1 MARLIFH
8 VDVNNAFLSW
18 ESMYRTAVLGEA
30 LDLRTV
36 PSIVGGD
43 RESRHGIVLAKST
56 PAKAYGIHTAEPIQ
70 SALNK
75 CPNLIV
81 VPPRFEL
88 YHTCSENFV
97 KILNDFT
104 PDIEKVSIDEA
115 FLDMTD
121 TCHLF
126 GSPMEAA
133 EKLKTRIRDE
143 LLFTVNIGISIN
155 KLLAKMASDFEK
167 PDRIHSLFPNE
178 IQKKMWPL
186 PVCDL
191 YFVGR
196 SAQKKMDLLG
206 IRTIGNLARYD
217 TDLLVSHFGEKYG
230 KLIHEY
236 ANGIADDNVTID
248 NKKNKGYGN
257 SITLSE
263 DVTSTDA
270 ACQVLLSL
278 SETVGMRL
286 RQDQV
291 KCNSITVETKDSD
304 FNTQTHQMT
313 LSESTDITNVIYKN
327 SCSLLNEFWHGFPPL
342 RLLGIRTTKISDENF
357 DQLSLFS
364 SEDEEQKKKQESL
377 DVCLDKIRNRYGSDS
392 VTRASIL
399 KK

>member
-1 MARLIFH
+1 
-8 VDVNNAFLSW
+8 
-18 ESMYRTAVLGEA
+18 MYRTTVLKEE

-88 YHTCSENFV
+88 YHMCSENFV
-97 KILNDFT
+97 KILSDFT

-126 GSPMEAA
+126 GTPLDTA
-133 EKLKTRIRDE
+133 KKIKNRIRDE
-143 LLFTVNIGISIN
+143 LFFTVNVGISTN
-155 KLLAKMASDFEK
+155 KLLAKMASDFQK
-167 PDRIHSLFPNE
+167 PDRIHTLFPNE
-178 IQKKMWPL
+178 IKMKMWPL
-186 PVCDL
+186 PVSDL

-196 SAQKKMDLLG
+196 SAQKKMALLG
-206 IRTIGNLARYD
+206 IRTIGNLANYD
-217 TDLLVSHFGEKYG
+217 TSLLTSHFSEKYG
-230 KLIHEY
+230 KLIYEY

-248 NKKNKGYGN
+248 TRKNKGYGN

-263 DVTSTDA
+263 DVTSIET

-286 RQDQV
+286 RADQV
-291 KCNSITVETKDSD
+291 KCNSITVETKDCD

-313 LSESTDITNVIYKN
+313 LSESTDITNVIYKT
-327 SCSLLNEFWHGFPPL
+327 SCTLLKEFWHGTPPL
-342 RLLGIRTTKISDENF
+342 RLLGIRTTKISEDNF

-364 SEDEEQKKKQESL
+364 AGEDEQKKKQENL

>member
-1 MARLIFH
+1 MDRLIFH
-8 VDVNNAFLSW
+8 VDVNSAFLSW
-18 ESMYRTAVLGEA
+18 ESMYRTTVLKEE

-43 RESRHGIVLAKST
+43 RDSRHGIVLAKST
-56 PAKAYGIHTAEPIQ
+56 PAKAYDIHTAETIQ

-81 VPPRFEL
+81 VPPRFEI
-88 YHTCSENFV
+88 YHKCSENFI

-126 GSPMEAA
+126 GTPLEAA
-133 EKLKTRIRDE
+133 EKIKNRIRDE
-143 LLFTVNIGISIN
+143 LFFTVNVGISTN
-155 KLLAKMASDFEK
+155 KLLAKMASDFQK
-167 PDRIHSLFPNE
+167 PDRIHSLFPSE

-186 PVCDL
+186 PVSDL

-196 SAQKKMDLLG
+196 SAQRKMNLLG

-217 TDLLVSHFGEKYG
+217 TTLLTSHFGEKYS
-230 KLIHEY
+230 KLIHDY
-236 ANGIADDNVTID
+236 ANGIADDKVAIE

-257 SITLSE
+257 SLTLSE
-263 DVTSTDA
+263 DVASTDT

-286 RQDQV
+286 RADHV
-291 KCNSITVETKDSD
+291 KCNTITVETKDSD
-304 FNTQTHQMT
+304 FNSQSHQMT
-313 LSESTDITNVIYKN
+313 LTEATDITNVIYST
-327 SCSLLNEFWHGFPPL
+327 SCTLLKEFWQGTPPL
-342 RLLGIRTTKISDENF
+342 RLLGIRTTKISTDNF
-357 DQLSLFS
+357 NQLSLFS
-364 SEDEEQKKKQESL
+364 VEDDEQKKKQENL